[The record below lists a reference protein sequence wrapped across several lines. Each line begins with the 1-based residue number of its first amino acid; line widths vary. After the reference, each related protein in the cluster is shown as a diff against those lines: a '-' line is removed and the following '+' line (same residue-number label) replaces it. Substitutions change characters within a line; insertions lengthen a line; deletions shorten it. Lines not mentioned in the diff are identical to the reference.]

1 MNIPQDEDSRVI
13 STISPEILKS
23 IQKRVKD
30 PEFGGVIIYNCPVK
44 IAMMLAESIKTI
56 KERENNSR
64 FSKRLEWRVIIKT
77 EVNLEREINKKHE
90 YFRIIID
97 GTSEKVETQKNKG
110 YFLLDYE
117 LTKDYISHQ

>member
-1 MNIPQDEDSRVI
+1 MNIPQDEDSKII

-23 IQKRVKD
+23 IKNRIED
-30 PEFGGVIIYNCPVK
+30 PEFWGVIIYNCPVK

-64 FSKRLEWRVIIKT
+64 FSKRLEWRVITKT
-77 EVNLEREINKKHE
+77 EVNLEREIDKKNE

-97 GTSEKVETQKNKG
+97 GTSEKVEPQKIKG
-110 YFLLDYE
+110 YFLLNYE
-117 LTKDYISHQ
+117 LTKYYISH

>member
-1 MNIPQDEDSRVI
+1 MNIPQDEDSKII

-23 IQKRVKD
+23 IKNRIED
-30 PEFGGVIIYNCPVK
+30 PEFWGVIIYNCPVK

-97 GTSEKVETQKNKG
+97 GTLKTEPRETKG
-110 YFLLDYE
+110 YFTLDYKS
-117 LTKDYISHQ
+117 TKNYIPHQ

>member
-1 MNIPQDEDSRVI
+1 MNIPQDEDSKII

-23 IQKRVKD
+23 IKNRIED
-30 PEFGGVIIYNCPVK
+30 PEFWGVIIYNCPVK

-97 GTSEKVETQKNKG
+97 GTSEKVEPQKIKG
-110 YFLLDYE
+110 YFLLNYE
-117 LTKDYISHQ
+117 LTKYYISH